1 MSMRYSTLLLG
12 LCLAIGT
19 AGLLSPA
26 VAQQWV
32 MTRTPDG
39 HPDLQGNWSNA
50 TLTPLQRGRN
60 QEGPVLN
67 AEQEVGQRTATSST
81 LSRATRTV
89 RHRRRASRSSV
100 TTRSFTIEVT

>member
-67 AEQEVGQRTATSST
+67 AEQVGQRTATSST